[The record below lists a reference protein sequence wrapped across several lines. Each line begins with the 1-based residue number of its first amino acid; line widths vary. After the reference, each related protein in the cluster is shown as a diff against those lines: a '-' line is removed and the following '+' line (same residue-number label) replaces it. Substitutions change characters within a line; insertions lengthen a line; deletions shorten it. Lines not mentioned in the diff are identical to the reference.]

1 VQLVTAETC
10 HYCRHSRNP
19 VDIIPLPGG
28 IRICQDCYQKH
39 LTGVLALSGLRA
51 SGDGTFTT
59 VSPPPAECS
68 ECHLSVEELRA
79 RGHGLTMA
87 VHFEN
92 GIYRVM
98 CLQCSEVY
106 VTKRRDIYGPTE
118 YGYQQKIN

>member
-1 VQLVTAETC
+1 MQLVTAETC